1 MTLTIDLAPEGQKL
15 KGTPLWLLLLL
26 GCAVFARGQLP
37 PGSGPIQDLS
47 DSKRGRLSG
56 EVRDENGNP
65 VPNAVV
71 QATPHDVILMTILP
85 NTRTDAQ
92 GRFVLAGLLRVRTH
106 LNAGKEDA
114 FYPDARSNF
123 WDDPGAAEVEVPA
136 GGALSGVSIKLT
148 PAGRLNVRAK
158 NAITGEPVD
167 AITVHLERVGSPNR
181 SISGS
186 SLGNS
191 WLVPTAPVRVRVQ
204 ARGFQPAWYG
214 ADGSIER
221 SEAITLSPRQILTI
235 VIALSPLQ

>member
-186 SLGNS
+186 ILGKFVAGANLAGPRARPGQRLPGG
-191 WLVPTAPVRVRVQ
+191 LVRCGRRNRTI
-204 ARGFQPAWYG
+204 RGDHP
-214 ADGSIER
+214 
-221 SEAITLSPRQILTI
+221 
-235 VIALSPLQ
+235 IAASDPHRCNCA